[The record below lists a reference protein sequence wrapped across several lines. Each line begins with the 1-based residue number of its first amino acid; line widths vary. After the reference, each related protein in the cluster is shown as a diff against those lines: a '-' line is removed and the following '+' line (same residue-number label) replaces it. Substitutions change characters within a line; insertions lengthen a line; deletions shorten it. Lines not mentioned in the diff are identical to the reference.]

1 MRPLFPLF
9 LMIATLLP
17 SCAQSFTEPL
27 PTISSPSTF
36 TPEPITRILTSPP
49 PTRTTTTEPPTPSP
63 TLPPPTPTD
72 RTASTSAFT
81 FQQVESLPLD
91 KPLIAYEAGSDQNK
105 ILLLADP
112 AESTVY
118 EFSFPSAARFATP
131 FLAGLSP
138 DAHYFVYFEGG
149 QLERL
154 YDVEH
159 LRTSTPD
166 LVLHILDLR
175 SGEVI
180 FSTPLLSSSFP
191 QDLEQIAEKI
201 KDDWNFTFQNAGFED
216 VVAATQEMLLDYILR
231 VAWSPDGSLLAYAS
245 QDPGPSSDLYLFSPE
260 LETARRVT
268 ADPGHVLRTMWAP
281 DSSFLVMETSLYDRH
296 AREDTTYVLSREGS
310 LVGSFT
316 SQVWSFFSWHDS
328 SYALL
333 YGSTDSGEY
342 FELKAVSTADGT
354 TTVFWEGS
362 YADIA
367 FSPDLSTFLL
377 SSIMPSAPAPPHPG
391 LFLGRRDDGSLV
403 TLSEITGWGVAYW
416 GSEHFAFAA
425 SSIDGGTIGVT
436 PDGEYV
442 TIDDGYWRLVA
453 SPSGSYLAGYHR
465 YLHGY
470 LPGIVPGLRIFDGKG
485 LLLESIADVDVTCVR
500 WNAASTAMA
509 YQIESRLYLWDAA
522 SGLTRLISDQLNEEA
537 CAYKWVQDTP

>member
-260 LETARRVT
+260 LGIARRLT
-268 ADPGHVLRTMWAP
+268 ADPGNVLRTMWAP
-281 DSSFLVMETSLYDRH
+281 DSSFLVMETSR
-296 AREDTTYVLSREGS
+296 
-310 LVGSFT
+310 
-316 SQVWSFFSWHDS
+316 
-328 SYALL
+328 LL
-333 YGSTDSGEY
+333 
-342 FELKAVSTADGT
+342 KN
-354 TTVFWEGS
+354 W
-362 YADIA
+362 I
-367 FSPDLSTFLL
+367 
-377 SSIMPSAPAPPHPG
+377 
-391 LFLGRRDDGSLV
+391 
-403 TLSEITGWGVAYW
+403 
-416 GSEHFAFAA
+416 
-425 SSIDGGTIGVT
+425 
-436 PDGEYV
+436 
-442 TIDDGYWRLVA
+442 
-453 SPSGSYLAGYHR
+453 
-465 YLHGY
+465 
-470 LPGIVPGLRIFDGKG
+470 
-485 LLLESIADVDVTCVR
+485 
-500 WNAASTAMA
+500 
-509 YQIESRLYLWDAA
+509 
-522 SGLTRLISDQLNEEA
+522 
-537 CAYKWVQDTP
+537 